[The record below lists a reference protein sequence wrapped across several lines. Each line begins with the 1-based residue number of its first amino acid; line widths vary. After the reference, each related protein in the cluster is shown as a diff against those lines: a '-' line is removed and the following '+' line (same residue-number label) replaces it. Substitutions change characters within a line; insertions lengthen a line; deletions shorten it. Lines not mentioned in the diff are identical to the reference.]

1 VSCRKRKVSTPCT
14 PKEIPSKC
22 QICHQVLDDCD
33 LVLYQ
38 GHPDNSVEESVALT
52 DPKLSLFTGDE
63 NDIHEHDQRPQNK
76 VTYFR
81 YVTLMS
87 VFKQSKKVN
96 IPIQVTGSVR
106 GWNR

>member
-1 VSCRKRKVSTPCT
+1 MHFRKKKLSTART

-22 QICHQVLDDCD
+22 QICHQILDDPD
-33 LVLYQ
+33 VILYQ

-63 NDIHEHDQRPQNK
+63 DDVHEHDQRPQNK

-81 YVTLMS
+81 YVTWIEG
-87 VFKQSKKVN
+87 V
-96 IPIQVTGSVR
+96 
-106 GWNR
+106 